1 MSKKNPL
8 LLLPWEWGN
17 WRAAGA
23 GVLKKSYLER
33 DKGYRCYEMILIV
46 SDEERG
52 VSIPGVLNWSTQS
65 PPLSVGLCCEL
76 WRVQA
81 INYKEARYVKYHWFV
96 WRANQWPLV
105 GETLFSSF
113 PRSNSLPRL
122 CLGPLKGFLSWHGA
136 LQGPSTCLVLWFR
149 NYRKTRTLMSK

>member
-1 MSKKNPL
+1 MIPACQKRIHFYCCH
-8 LLLPWEWGN
+8 GN
-17 WRAAGA
+17 EGWWRAA

-76 WRVQA
+76 WREQA
-81 INYKEARYVKYHWFV
+81 INY
-96 WRANQWPLV
+96 
-105 GETLFSSF
+105 
-113 PRSNSLPRL
+113 
-122 CLGPLKGFLSWHGA
+122 
-136 LQGPSTCLVLWFR
+136 
-149 NYRKTRTLMSK
+149 